1 MARKKTR
8 PARTKRMTKKQT
20 VKATKKVTKK
30 PAKKPATKRVSKSA
44 KRTSAQRSSSKKNGS
59 VRDERRGLDV
69 VASAGALQTRMMGA
83 RNRHMTI
90 GFVPTMGALHSGH
103 AALLEEARRRADVV
117 VASIFVN
124 PKQFGAGEDLA
135 KYPRPI
141 ADDIAVC
148 DAAGVDVLFMPSADE
163 VYPHGFDTTVRAGSL
178 AGLFE
183 GAARPGHFDGVLTV
197 VSILCQ
203 VVQPH
208 FAIFGEKDFQQLT
221 LVRRMVKDLRMPIE
235 IVPMPVLRD
244 VDGLALSSRNA
255 YLAPTDR
262 KKAPALYRALMAAQ
276 DEAQKGVVES
286 ERFVRA
292 ARSVLDEVE
301 GAEVDYV
308 EVLHPRT
315 MARVDSLEDAGGE
328 ARLVM
333 AVKLG
338 GVRLLDNG
346 PLFAGVRAA
355 GVRYP

>member
-1 MARKKTR
+1 MARKKAR
-8 PARTKRMTKKQT
+8 PTRTKAKKA
-20 VKATKKVTKK
+20 VNKKSKPRSLSKSKPAAKKATTRAPKKAPTKA
-30 PAKKPATKRVSKSA
+30 PAK
-44 KRTSAQRSSSKKNGS
+44 RSLST

-69 VASAGALQTRMMGA
+69 VASAGSLQTRMMGA
-83 RNRHMTI
+83 RNRGMTI
-90 GFVPTMGALHSGH
+90 GFVPTMGALHTGH
-103 AALLEEARRRADVV
+103 AMLFEQARRRADVV

-124 PKQFGAGEDLA
+124 PKQFAANEDLA
-135 KYPRPI
+135 KYPRPL
-141 ADDIAVC
+141 ADDIAIC
-148 DAAGVDVLFMPSADE
+148 DAAGVDVLFMPSVDE
-163 VYPHGFDTTVRAGSL
+163 VYPHGFDTTVRAGAL
-178 AGLFE
+178 AGQLE
-183 GAARPGHFDGVLTV
+183 GAARPGHFDGVLSV
-197 VSILCQ
+197 VTLLFHI
-203 VVQPH
+203 VQPH

-255 YLAPTDR
+255 YLAPSER
-262 KKAPALYRALMAAQ
+262 AKAPALYRALMAAQ

-292 ARSVLDEVE
+292 ARAVLDEVV
-301 GAEVDYV
+301 GVDVDYV

-315 MARVDSLEDAGGE
+315 MERIDSLEDANGE

-333 AVKLG
+333 AMKLG

-355 GVRYP
+355 GIRYP

>member
-1 MARKKTR
+1 MARKK
-8 PARTKRMTKKQT
+8 ARSSR
-20 VKATKKVTKK
+20 TKK
-30 PAKKPATKRVSKSA
+30 PAAKAVRKKSKPAAKASV
-44 KRTSAQRSSSKKNGS
+44 KRTAKKRAPPKQRSST

-124 PKQFGAGEDLA
+124 PKQFGQNEDLA

-141 ADDIAVC
+141 ADDIALC

-178 AGLFE
+178 GGLFE

-255 YLAPTDR
+255 YLAPSDR
-262 KKAPALYRALMAAQ
+262 AKAPALYRSLMAAQ

-292 ARSVLDEVE
+292 ARSVLDEVD
-301 GAEVDYV
+301 GAAVDYV

-315 MARVDSLEDAGGE
+315 MARVDSLEEAGGE